1 MNALVDPIY
10 FTPPMSEF
18 EPQSETLPLTVSI
31 DVELMR
37 KLEAGAA
44 ASNLSMDEHV
54 SWLLEE
60 AIFIN
65 SPEFFDP
72 DNVEAHEYRLVR
84 ESLQSTFLGHDL
96 PLEQVEREIED
107 QFGTDASQDLPA
119 QS

>member
-10 FTPPMSEF
+10 FIRPMSE
-18 EPQSETLPLTVSI
+18 SESESKTTPLTVNI

-37 KLEAGAA
+37 KLEAGAT
-44 ASNLSMDEHV
+44 ASSLSMDEHV
-54 SWLLEE
+54 AWLLEE

-96 PLEQVEREIED
+96 PLVQVEREIEE
-107 QFGTDASQDLPA
+107 QFGTDRSQDFPA

>member
-1 MNALVDPIY
+1 MDPIY
-10 FTPPMSEF
+10 FTPPMSAS
-18 EPQSETLPLTVSI
+18 EPESETIPLTVSI

-54 SWLLEE
+54 AWLLEE

-72 DNVEAHEYRLVR
+72 DNWEAHEYRLVR
-84 ESLQSTFLGHDL
+84 ESLQSTILGHDL
-96 PLEQVEREIED
+96 PLEQVETEIED
-107 QFGTDASQDLPA
+107 QFGTDGSQDLPA